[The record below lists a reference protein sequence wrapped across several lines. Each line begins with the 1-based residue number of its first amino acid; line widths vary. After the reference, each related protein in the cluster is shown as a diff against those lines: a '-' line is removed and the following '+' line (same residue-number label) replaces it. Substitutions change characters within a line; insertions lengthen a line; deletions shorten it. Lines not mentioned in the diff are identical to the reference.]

1 MFIEE
6 QFNSILHTFYI
17 NIYFTF
23 VEILF
28 YR

>member
-6 QFNSILHTFYI
+6 QFNTILHTFYI